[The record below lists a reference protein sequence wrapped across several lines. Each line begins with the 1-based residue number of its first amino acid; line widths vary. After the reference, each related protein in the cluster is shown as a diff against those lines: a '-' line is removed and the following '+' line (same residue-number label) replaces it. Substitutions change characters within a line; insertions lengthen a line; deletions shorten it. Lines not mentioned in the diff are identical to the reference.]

1 MLLQWKI
8 FHFYDCWFN
17 ITEFGWILKF
27 WKFVKIWKCFLKH
40 QVHTSSTL
48 IFHQTVLLIKLIFS
62 WGFSH
67 QKGGRERMC
76 RYVCVY
82 LNVKEIGSKCVGD
95 AHLASL
101 SMITSENVF
110 LKTFFFLFSKIRLS
124 DITFSHLICK
134 SILFRAITQNHFTNT
149 LKTIV

>member
-1 MLLQWKI
+1 VLNHWVSTNFQSFLASLTRVTSFQIKLVKKLLLQWKI
-8 FHFYDCWFN
+8 FHFYDCGFN
-17 ITEFGWILKF
+17 ITEFDWILRF

-110 LKTFFFLFSKIRLS
+110 LKTFFSSSAK
-124 DITFSHLICK
+124 
-134 SILFRAITQNHFTNT
+134 
-149 LKTIV
+149 